1 MERFHSA
8 GVGHVSSIVIPLSKV
23 HAPWHMRLQL
33 ARDSQATPQAVT
45 SVPSCDL
52 SLQLYAQCSWAIPSL
67 DWRLEVESVSA
78 GEIANVRLAVSQ
90 RRMAVLV
97 ACVVATL
104 RVESRVQGISTPR
117 RRTYTAVEKW

>member
-52 SLQLYAQCSWAIPSL
+52 SLQLYAQCSWAIPLSRFRC
-67 DWRLEVESVSA
+67 RLLA
-78 GEIANVRLAVSQ
+78 ANVRLAVSQ

-104 RVESRVQGISTPR
+104 RVESRVQGISTAR

>member
-8 GVGHVSSIVIPLSKV
+8 GVGHVSS
-23 HAPWHMRLQL
+23 
-33 ARDSQATPQAVT
+33 
-45 SVPSCDL
+45 
-52 SLQLYAQCSWAIPSL
+52 
-67 DWRLEVESVSA
+67 SVSA

-90 RRMAVLV
+90 RRMVVLV

-104 RVESRVQGISTPR
+104 RVGSRVQGISTFYFR